1 MELLKASLNNNL
13 LIVHH
18 HMVTKP
24 VTVVLWTMLSN
35 SSRITELFTKMNIH
49 TKLLNKPAPR
59 LEEPSRFADSCMIRA
74 GGVYSEA
81 KKLFDVGYFEYYW
94 GIVLYNRYVDA
105 QKAAMDKAMQ
115 KH

>member
-1 MELLKASLNNNL
+1 
-13 LIVHH
+13 
-18 HMVTKP
+18 
-24 VTVVLWTMLSN
+24 
-35 SSRITELFTKMNIH
+35 
-49 TKLLNKPAPR
+49 
-59 LEEPSRFADSCMIRA
+59 MIRA